1 MVKEKEIKS
10 EETITVNKSAFDAIM
25 KRLERVEYASDK
37 SRTNRFDEGNKK
49 MGRVVNVRTMDGNIV
64 TSWRMVED
72 IVKKD
77 TNGEWTE
84 KQTIELTFKDG
95 KTKNY
100 PYARFSADYQK
111 IPCDVVSST
120 KLEDEAE
127 IAEKGQ
133 VVFKLKTPDL
143 ETIEIGDLYV
153 N

>member
-1 MVKEKEIKS
+1 MVKKQEDTV
-10 EETITVNKSAFDAIM
+10 EETITVNKSEFDAIM

-37 SRTNRFDEGNKK
+37 SRTNKFDEGNKK
-49 MGRVVNVRTMDGNIV
+49 IGRVVNVRTLDGGIIV
-64 TSWRMVED
+64 SWRMIED
-72 IVKKD
+72 VVKKD

-111 IPCDVVSST
+111 LPCDVVSST
-120 KLEDEAE
+120 KLEDEKE

-133 VVFKLKTPDL
+133 YVFKLKTPDL
-143 ETIEIGDLYV
+143 ETIEIGDKFV